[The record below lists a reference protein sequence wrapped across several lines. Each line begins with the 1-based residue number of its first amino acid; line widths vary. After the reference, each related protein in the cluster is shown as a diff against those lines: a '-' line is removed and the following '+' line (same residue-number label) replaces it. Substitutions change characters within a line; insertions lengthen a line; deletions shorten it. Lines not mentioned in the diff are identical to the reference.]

1 MATAERHASHR
12 TSMMLEG
19 LREVFASDRELA
31 HALGVDPAQV
41 TRWRQGQ
48 EPSEQAWDRLVD
60 LFAVVSKLE
69 GYYAPSRIRRWL
81 EGANAHLGDRSPLF
95 LLRLGRAAEVI
106 GAIQATKAGA
116 FA

>member
-1 MATAERHASHR
+1 
-12 TSMMLEG
+12 MMLDG

-31 HALGVDPAQV
+31 QALGVDPAQV

-48 EPSEQAWDRLVD
+48 GPSDAAWDRLVD
-60 LFAVVSKLE
+60 LFAVVTKLE
-69 GYYAPSRIRRWL
+69 GYYPPSRIHKWL
-81 EGANAHLGDRSPLF
+81 VGANAHLGDRSPLF
-95 LLRLGRAAEVI
+95 LLGMGRAAEVI